1 MAFEST
7 VEITRGGIEN
17 KLGAPQESPV
27 NETES
32 SALGFCIPASIAS
45 VRANVLA
52 FEDDS
57 IRSLLTRYEGT
68 DVLPNGWRDGPGKNG
83 IQVVYGEVAGKG
95 SEWYT
100 MKTTGT
106 LPVSAAEA
114 ARTLMRSDMVPKF
127 DEMTKEVKMM
137 QKLSDVSEVRRVTA
151 KSVMFT
157 TARDFSVVSTYREEA
172 SGRMLIATRSVEYV
186 PERKGYV
193 RAIVLIS
200 GYVVTP
206 NPTDPNM
213 CEMSVIAH
221 MDLGG
226 NLPAMVV
233 RYLGL
238 SAPIKLVEKI
248 REITLNA

>member
-1 MAFEST
+1 MAFESS
-7 VEITRGGIEN
+7 VEITRGGVET
-17 KLGAPQESPV
+17 KQGAPQQETPV
-27 NETES
+27 AEADT
-32 SALGFCIPASIAS
+32 AMTFAIPAPIAS
-45 VRANVLA
+45 VRANIQA
-52 FEDDS
+52 FEEDS
-57 IRSLLTRYEGT
+57 IRLLLTRYDGL
-68 DVLPNGWRDGPGKNG
+68 DVLPNGWRQGPSSKG
-83 IQVVYGEVAGKG
+83 IQVVYGEIAG
-95 SEWYT
+95 SEWYS

-106 LPVSAAEA
+106 LHVSAAKA
-114 ARTLMRSDMVPKF
+114 AQILMRCDMVPKF
-127 DEMTKEVKMM
+127 DEMTKEVKTME
-137 QKLSDVSEVRRVTA
+137 KLSDASEVRRVTA

-157 TARDFSVVSTYREEA
+157 AARDFSVVSTYREEA
-172 SGRMLIATRSVEYV
+172 SGRLLIATRSVEYV

-193 RAIVLIS
+193 RATILIS

-206 NPTDPNM
+206 HPSNPNM

-248 REITLNA
+248 HDITQRS

>member
-7 VEITRGGIEN
+7 VEITRGGVET
-17 KLGAPQESPV
+17 KQGAPQQETPV
-27 NETES
+27 AEADT
-32 SALGFCIPASIAS
+32 AMTFAILAPIAS
-45 VRANVLA
+45 VRANIQA
-52 FEDDS
+52 FEEDS
-57 IRSLLTRYEGT
+57 IRLLLTRYDGL
-68 DVLPNGWRDGPGKNG
+68 DVLPNGWRQGPSSKG
-83 IQVVYGEVAGKG
+83 IQVVYGEIAG
-95 SEWYT
+95 SEWYS

-106 LPVSAAEA
+106 LHVSAAKA
-114 ARTLMRSDMVPKF
+114 AQILMRCDMVPKF
-127 DEMTKEVKMM
+127 DEMTKEVKTME
-137 QKLSDVSEVRRVTA
+137 KLSDASEVRRVTA

-157 TARDFSVVSTYREEA
+157 AARDFSVVSTYREEA
-172 SGRMLIATRSVEYV
+172 SGRLLIATRSVEYV

-193 RAIVLIS
+193 RATILIS

-206 NPTDPNM
+206 HPSNPNM

-248 REITLNA
+248 HDITQRS

>member
-7 VEITRGGIEN
+7 VEITRGGVET
-17 KLGAPQESPV
+17 KQGAPQQEAPV
-27 NETES
+27 TES
-32 SALGFCIPASIAS
+32 TAVQSFAIPAPIAA
-45 VRANVLA
+45 VRADVQA
-52 FEDDS
+52 FEEDS
-57 IRSLLTRYEGT
+57 IRQLLTRYEGA
-68 DVLPNGWRDGPGKNG
+68 DVLPSGWREGPASKG
-83 IQVVYGEVAGKG
+83 IQVKYGEVAG

-106 LPVSAAEA
+106 LHVSADKA
-114 ARTLMRSDMVPKF
+114 ARILMRCDMVPKF
-127 DEMTKEVKMM
+127 DEMTKEVKVME
-137 QKLSDVSEVRRVTA
+137 KLSEASEVRRVTA

-157 TARDFSVVSTYREEA
+157 AARDFSVVSTYRQEA
-172 SGRMLIATRSVEYV
+172 SGRILIATRSVEFV

-193 RAIVLIS
+193 RATILIS

-206 NPTDPNM
+206 HPTNPNE

-248 REITLNA
+248 HEVTLRA

>member
-7 VEITRGGIEN
+7 VEITRGGVET
-17 KLGAPQESPV
+17 KHGAPPETPVCEPESAV
-27 NETES
+27 TFS
-32 SALGFCIPASIAS
+32 IPAPIAS
-45 VRANVLA
+45 VRVNIVA
-52 FEDDS
+52 FEEDS
-57 IRSLLTRYEGT
+57 IRSLLTRYEGA
-68 DVLPNGWRDGPGKNG
+68 DVLPNGWRQGPSNKG

-106 LPVSAAEA
+106 LNVSASKA
-114 ARTLMRSDMVPKF
+114 AHTLMRNEMVPKF
-127 DEMTKEVKMM
+127 DDMTKEVKVVA
-137 QKLSDVSEVRRVTA
+137 KLSDASEVRHVTA
-151 KSVMFT
+151 KPIMFT
-157 TARDFSVVSTYREEA
+157 AARDFSVVSTYREEG
-172 SGRMLIATRSVEYV
+172 SGRILIATRSVEDV
-186 PERKGYV
+186 PQCKGYV
-193 RAIVLIS
+193 RATILIS

-206 NPTDPNM
+206 HPTDPNT
-213 CEMSVIAH
+213 CEMSVVAH

-248 REITLNA
+248 REITLHA

>member
-7 VEITRGGIEN
+7 VEITRGGVET
-17 KLGAPQESPV
+17 KQGAPQETP
-27 NETES
+27 ETES
-32 SALGFCIPASIAS
+32 SAMTFAIPAPIAS
-45 VRANVLA
+45 VRANIRA
-52 FEDDS
+52 FEEDS
-57 IRSLLTRYEGT
+57 IRTLLTRYEGA
-68 DVLPNGWRDGPGKNG
+68 DVLPNGWRDGPSSKG
-83 IQVVYGEVAGKG
+83 IHVVYGEIAG
-95 SEWYT
+95 SEWYS

-106 LPVSAAEA
+106 LHVSADKA
-114 ARTLMRSDMVPKF
+114 AHILMRCDMVPKF
-127 DEMTKEVKMM
+127 DDMTKEVKLME
-137 QKLSDVSEVRRVTA
+137 KLSDDSEVRRVTA

-157 TARDFSVVSTYREEA
+157 AARDFSVVSTYRQEA
-172 SGRMLIATRSVEYV
+172 SGRILIATRSVEYV

-193 RAIVLIS
+193 RATILIS

-206 NPTDPNM
+206 HPTNPNM
-213 CEMSVIAH
+213 CEMSVVAH

-248 REITLNA
+248 HQITMKA